1 MKNIKDRV
9 INSKKLFT
17 NIFLCKITPDEI
29 EQILVEQSKGGEE
42 VYEILGAIFTL
53 RDFMLKI
60 NLGKEL
66 LDTCGTG
73 GDGLGTF
80 NISTL
85 TAIVLAGAGIKVAK
99 HGNRKATGSFGSADV
114 LEKLGVNIC
123 LTPHDA
129 KKVFDE
135 VGIIFLFAPIY
146 HPIMKKVA
154 PIRSKIGTRTIFN
167 LIGPFCNP
175 AQTENQMIGVP
186 NMSLLKKLTEVSLK
200 LNFKRLA
207 LLSNPDGLDE
217 VSIVSPTTVNIIRGK
232 SYRTI
237 SIEPK
242 RYGMN
247 YSSFDGVKATDQIS
261 NTKIFYEVLN
271 GQVGARRDIVL
282 LNVSLG
288 LHLLEKAKDL
298 EEGIEIAKRIIDSGV
313 ALQTF
318 KKFISI
324 SNKYGK
330 ITF

>member
-1 MKNIKDRV
+1 MKNDKVIV

-17 NIFLCKITPDEI
+17 NMFLGKMTPDQI
-29 EQILVEQSKGGEE
+29 EQVLVEQSKDGEE
-42 VYEILGAIFTL
+42 VSEILGAICSL
-53 RDFMLKI
+53 RNLMLKI
-60 NLGKEL
+60 DLGKEL

-85 TAIVLAGAGIKVAK
+85 TAIVLAGAGVKVAK
-99 HGNRKATGSFGSADV
+99 HGNRKATGSFGSADL
-114 LEKLGVNIC
+114 LETLGVNIF
-123 LTPHDA
+123 LSPHDA
-129 KKVFDE
+129 KKVFEE
-135 VGIIFLFAPIY
+135 VGIVFLFAPIY
-146 HPIMKKVA
+146 HPMIKIVS
-154 PIRSKIGTRTIFN
+154 PIRSKMGNRTIFN

-175 AQTENQMIGVP
+175 TQSENQMIGVP

-200 LNFKRLA
+200 LDYKRLA

-217 VSIVSPTTVNIIRGK
+217 VSIVSPTTVNIICGK

-242 RYGMN
+242 KYGMN
-247 YSSFDGVKATDQIS
+247 YSNLDGVKATDQKS
-261 NTKIFYEVLN
+261 NVKIFYEVLN

-282 LNVSLG
+282 LNAGLG

-298 EEGIEIAKRIIDSGV
+298 EEGIVKAKNSIDSGM
-313 ALQTF
+313 ALKTF
-318 KKFISI
+318 VRFIKI
-324 SNKYGK
+324 SNKYEK